1 MWKRLK
7 RAVSSNLE
15 RLRDD
20 PLSPRDWRALSR
32 DLATVRSQA
41 ALLERDLARLEAEE
55 EALSESIRSA
65 LREGRR
71 GEGLDLAESLSRVRR
86 DKTKVT
92 EQLAAARQVVAKAE
106 ALESLQ
112 AEGSPRRREPGEAER
127 AGPEDALL
135 RDRARDTVERL
146 ARDLEEGARPKGA
159 GEGEREPGAPR
170 RKTLGGGGGV
180 GAESGPTP
188 VARKTLGGAA
198 PDEEEEAAP
207 PSPGAAK
214 TLGSRELGS
223 GEGAGSGERDL
234 LLELE
239 RLAKLKEQGILDEEE
254 FAQAKRKLLDT

>member
-20 PLSPRDWRALSR
+20 PLSPRDWRALSK

-41 ALLERDLARLEAEE
+41 DLLEQDLARLSAEE
-55 EALSESIRSA
+55 EALSESIRDA

-92 EQLAAARQVVAKAE
+92 EQLAAARRVVAKAE
-106 ALESLQ
+106 ALESIQ
-112 AEGSPRRREPGEAER
+112 EEADQRRASKA
-127 AGPEDALL
+127 AGASDDPDDVLL

-146 ARDLEEGARPKGA
+146 ARDLDAGA
-159 GEGEREPGAPR
+159 GEGDEEGDEAPR
-170 RKTLGGGGGV
+170 RKTLGGGGRV
-180 GAESGPTP
+180 GADSGPTQI
-188 VARKTLGGAA
+188 ARKTLGGATS
-198 PDEEEEAAP
+198 DEEDEDPPQPASGSPKTMGQREPKPAAA
-207 PSPGAAK
+207 SER
-214 TLGSRELGS
+214 S
-223 GEGAGSGERDL
+223 ERDL
-234 LLELE
+234 LGELE

-254 FAQAKRKLLDT
+254 FAQAKRKLLDS